1 MDSQSELPTKIE
13 KIYEGIDKD
22 VTWLHG
28 KWKIYRQL
36 YGTSQ
41 ENIDL
46 LNYSASTV
54 FRVLQRVLYNDIL
67 LSLSRLTDPKTSFNK
82 ENRSLELLISRI
94 DSSKH
99 ENLVS
104 SMKVMLKVLRDQCEP
119 FRIQRNK
126 KIAHTDLD
134 TALKVRSIPGV
145 SRKQIGDALSTLSDL
160 MNEYN
165 NYFFGKPTLY
175 EHFWM
180 KADGDTLIQ
189 ILQNY
194 RDRMDEED
202 RIQIN
207 EFMEYSKEKETND
220 KNIDNK

>member
-207 EFMEYSKEKETND
+207 EFMEYSKEKETTEEEEE
-220 KNIDNK
+220 K